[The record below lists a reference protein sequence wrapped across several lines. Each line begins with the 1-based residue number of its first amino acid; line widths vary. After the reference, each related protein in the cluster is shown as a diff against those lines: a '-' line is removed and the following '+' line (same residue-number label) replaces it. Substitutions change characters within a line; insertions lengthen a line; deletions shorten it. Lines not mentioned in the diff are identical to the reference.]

1 MKEIVNIDNGNGVL
15 EIKGG
20 KYDSALFLNGEL
32 IQFTFLREIGSTW
45 RYQIAKGIKN
55 SDIIREKSF
64 SNFVKYGFL
73 TSEPLSNQ
81 FDYILNCLTD
91 GKYQIELTEIDS
103 DIGIVEIDEN
113 VDGYYSSDTY
123 EGMIEI
129 IETQYEF
136 EEKIVEEYLELVE
149 KGNKP
154 ITILL
159 KSKDSENTFIVD
171 GHHKFAAY
179 GRLKKNAKCLIITK
193 LDCETINK
201 EEGISLIENTNIRNT
216 EYKKRFLERIKK

>member
-1 MKEIVNIDNGNGVL
+1 MKEIVDIDKGNGIL

-45 RYQIAKGIKN
+45 RYQIAKGIKK
-55 SDIIREKSF
+55 SDIFGEQSF
-64 SNFVKYGFL
+64 SNFVRYGFL
-73 TSEPLSNQ
+73 TSEPLSKQ

-103 DIGIVEIDEN
+103 DIGIVEIEES
-113 VDGYYSSDTY
+113 VDGYYYSDTY
-123 EGMIEI
+123 GGMIEI
-129 IETQYEF
+129 IETQSEF
-136 EEKIVEEYLELVE
+136 EEKIVEEYLELIQ
-149 KGNKP
+149 KGNEP

-159 KSKDSENTFIVD
+159 KSKDSENIFLVD

-179 GRLKKNAKCLIITK
+179 GRLKKNAKCLLITK
-193 LDCETINK
+193 LDCETIDK
-201 EEGISLIENTNIRNT
+201 EEGVSLIEKTNIRNT
-216 EYKKRFLERIKK
+216 EYKNRFLERIKK

>member
-1 MKEIVNIDNGNGVL
+1 MKEIVNIDKGNGIL

-55 SDIIREKSF
+55 SDIIREQSF

-123 EGMIEI
+123 GGIIEI
-129 IETQYEF
+129 IETQSEF

-154 ITILL
+154 FTTVHFRIALAVEPKTASLAVTTHT
-159 KSKDSENTFIVD
+159 KTS
-171 GHHKFAAY
+171 
-179 GRLKKNAKCLIITK
+179 RL
-193 LDCETINK
+193 
-201 EEGISLIENTNIRNT
+201 
-216 EYKKRFLERIKK
+216 